1 MLLTVGASVS
11 LWRTASRTEA
21 AEATDHTDVV
31 ATALSRRV
39 AAYDEVLYGLRGA
52 VVSGLDSGDPTRAFG
67 HDEFDAYMRSLDL
80 ERRYPGAQ
88 VVGIAP
94 LVDRSDLST
103 FVNDITASEVDAGGQ
118 YPTFEIYPET
128 SDDLLL
134 PISYVHPI
142 IGNENAY
149 GLDFYSEEIRRNAA
163 DQARDTG
170 LPSATEPVTLVQET
184 ESQHA
189 FLVMVPLYRGG
200 ITPSTVE
207 ERRAE
212 FTGVVY
218 AAFRMGDLV
227 NGVVNTG
234 SNDVLEIYSMPAD
247 EPLDSDIGSLDPDAL
262 IYSRLTRLTGSTA
275 APEERTVVDIDGQR
289 WTIVATRPGS
299 GTQAAVVLPF
309 IVLIGGLS
317 AIALLLATM
326 SAGLRAEQA
335 NDAKSEFLSRMSHE
349 LRTPLNAVIGFSQL
363 LKMDEPRAAQ
373 QASLDQIEHAGQH
386 LLELINDVLEIS
398 RIETGSIEIDLTT
411 IHVRRVAGH
420 VIELL
425 QPAAE
430 AGGIKLTLRGADA
443 WVIGDERGIRQTL
456 LNLCSNAIKYNRPGG
471 TATIS
476 MAPISST
483 TVRISVI
490 DTGIGISSDDI
501 SRLFQPFDR
510 LAAAQS
516 TIEGVGLG
524 LVLTKKLVEEMG
536 GSIGVRSTLGSGS
549 RFWFDLPI
557 GARTGPSELDMPAR
571 KLTPTA
577 TTTPLAR
584 SERRHVL
591 LIEDN
596 AANQIVLE
604 HVVSAHDGVDLH
616 VAADGDTAIEIAGRH
631 RLDLVVLDLTLA
643 DTSSVDLIARVRS
656 LQTEEFT
663 LVLLTSADVDAA
675 SDAALVR
682 ADATLAR
689 PLDIAATRQVI
700 ERLLGPVYASSG
712 TRAM

>member
-1 MLLTVGASVS
+1 MS
-11 LWRTASRTEA
+11 LWRTASRNAA
-21 AEATDHTDVV
+21 AEATDHTDAV

-52 VVSGLDSGDPTRAFG
+52 VVSGLDSKDPTRTFG

-80 ERRYPGAQ
+80 ERRYPSAQ

-94 LVDRSDLST
+94 LVDRPELAT
-103 FVNDITASEVDAGGQ
+103 FVNKITASELDAGGH
-118 YPTFEIYPET
+118 YPTFEIYPEAIGDT
-128 SDDLLL
+128 LL

-142 IGNENAY
+142 VGNESAY
-149 GLDFYSEEIRRNAA
+149 GLDFYSEASRRNAA
-163 DQARDTG
+163 NRARDTG
-170 LPSATEPVTLVQET
+170 LPSATEPITLVQET
-184 ESQHA
+184 ESQQA

-200 ITPSTVE
+200 VTPTTVE
-207 ERRAE
+207 ERRTE

-227 NGVVNTG
+227 DGVVNAG
-234 SNDVLEIYSMPAD
+234 PNDILEIYSMSAD
-247 EPLDSDIGSLDPDAL
+247 EPLDSDNGTLDADAV
-262 IYSRLTRLTGSTA
+262 IYSRLRRLTGSSA

-289 WTIVATRPGS
+289 WTVVAARPGS
-299 GTQAAVVLPF
+299 GVQAAVILPL
-309 IVLIGGLS
+309 IVLVGGLS
-317 AIALLLATM
+317 AVALLLATM
-326 SAGLRAEQA
+326 SAGLRAERA
-335 NDAKSEFLSRMSHE
+335 NEAKSEFLSRMSHE

-398 RIETGSIEIDLTT
+398 RIETGSIEIDLAT

-420 VIELL
+420 VIQLL

-490 DTGIGISSDDI
+490 DTGFGIAPDDI
-501 SRLFQPFDR
+501 PRLFQPFDR
-510 LAAAQS
+510 LAAAES
-516 TIEGVGLG
+516 TVEGVGLG

-536 GSIGVRSTLGSGS
+536 GSLGVRSTLGSGS

-557 GARTGPSELDMPAR
+557 GARTVPSEVEVPPR
-571 KLTPTA
+571 NELTSTA
-577 TTTPLAR
+577 AR
-584 SERRHVL
+584 SPIVQSGRRHVL
-591 LIEDN
+591 HIEDN
-596 AANQIVLE
+596 AANQIILD
-604 HVVSAHDGVDLH
+604 HVMSAHDGIDLH
-616 VAADGDTAIEIAGRH
+616 VAADGDAAIEIAGRH
-631 RLDLVVLDLTLA
+631 QLDLVVLDVTLA
-643 DTSSVDLIARVRS
+643 DTSTVELIARLRS
-656 LQTEEFT
+656 IQTDEFT
-663 LVLLTSADVDAA
+663 LVLLTSAGVDTAA
-675 SDAALVR
+675 EAALVR

-700 ERLLGPVYASSG
+700 ERLLGPITPVKIALDPAVIGS
-712 TRAM
+712 